1 MAVALGVLVS
11 VAGWLL
17 LDRLFAVMHTPPDVT
32 ALGRRYL
39 GAYFAGAPLLYG
51 FFAVDAGFRAS
62 GDTRSPFLL
71 LAVSVAVTLVLDPVL
86 ILGLGPAPA
95 LGIAG
100 AGIATV
106 ATRGAAFLLGMAMLV
121 RRGMVRLAPPHLP
134 TLGTIAR
141 VGLPASATG
150 VAFSL
155 IYVILTRTTTRFG
168 TPALAAL
175 GIGHRVESWLYMIGL
190 GGGAAAAA
198 IVGQNL
204 GAGRVD
210 RAERAGWVTLGYTS
224 VPGVAMFLAALL
236 VPAALAGLFTHD
248 PLVIAESAR
257 YLRIAAAAELVL
269 CAEVVLEGAL
279 GGAGETIPPML
290 TSSALTLSRIPI
302 AAWAAARWGTDGIWW
317 TISLTAIGRG
327 LAMMVLWRWGRW
339 KRRSV

>member
-1 MAVALGVLVS
+1 M
-11 VAGWLL
+11 
-17 LDRLFAVMHTPPDVT
+17 
-32 ALGRRYL
+32 
-39 GAYFAGAPLLYG
+39 
-51 FFAVDAGFRAS
+51 
-62 GDTRSPFLL
+62 
-71 LAVSVAVTLVLDPVL
+71 
-86 ILGLGPAPA
+86 
-95 LGIAG
+95 
-100 AGIATV
+100 
-106 ATRGAAFLLGMAMLV
+106 
-121 RRGMVRLAPPHLP
+121 RLAPPHLP